1 MELKELQAVY
11 DSRKSFYGKAQLI
24 ETDDKVELHS
34 YDTLVATY
42 YKNEDKFVLH
52 GKYSPTTTRHQKEFG
67 KQLGFKFKNS
77 KELFDKYLEV

>member
-1 MELKELQAVY
+1 MELKELQATY

-34 YDTLVATY
+34 YDTIVATY

-67 KQLGFKFKNS
+67 KQLGFRAKNS